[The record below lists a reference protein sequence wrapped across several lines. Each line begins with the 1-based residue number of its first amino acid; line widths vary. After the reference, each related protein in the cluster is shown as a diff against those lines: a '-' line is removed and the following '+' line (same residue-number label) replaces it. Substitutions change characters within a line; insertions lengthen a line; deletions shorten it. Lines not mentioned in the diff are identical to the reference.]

1 MATPRKERSWGGVA
15 WDAVI
20 ALAALACVGFVSGL
34 GWSLFYAGWSIA
46 TAWLR

>member
-1 MATPRKERSWGGVA
+1 MAAPREKRSWGAVA
-15 WDAVI
+15 YDAVI
-20 ALAALACVGFVSGL
+20 ALAVIALIGFVSGL